1 MMMMLSVKGMNTQI
15 RFGGDRP
22 VFAANSPAGLK
33 PHWGCDYAGLMDL
46 SSELSCVTP
55 QGMWE
60 TSVSPIRRKEA
71 VSSAGSA
78 DRSPICSVKR
88 KASM

>member
-1 MMMMLSVKGMNTQI
+1 MNAPVGFVVTA
-15 RFGGDRP
+15 RFSSLTRP
-22 VFAANSPAGLK
+22 QDERRAGA
-33 PHWGCDYAGLMDL
+33 CDYAGLIDL

-71 VSSAGSA
+71 VQVPEAPTEA
-78 DRSPICSVKR
+78 PTCSVKR

>member
-55 QGMWE
+55 QGNVGDFGE
-60 TSVSPIRRKEA
+60 PDSKKGGGP
-71 VSSAGSA
+71 SAGSA
-78 DRSPICSVKR
+78 DRSPYL
-88 KASM
+88 